1 MHSSPLSHAQ
11 GILHWLQ
18 HKVSGKDGKAHCL
31 CTYVTDL
38 GTSLVNTS
46 DEFEI
51 QHTEYTLK
59 SFTLFLNCR
68 ILP

>member
-11 GILHWLQ
+11 GYLHWLQ
-18 HKVSGKDGKAHCL
+18 HEVSGKDRKTNSL
-31 CTYVTDL
+31 CTYVTVL
-38 GTSLVNTS
+38 GTFLVNTS
-46 DEFEI
+46 DKFEI
-51 QHTEYTLK
+51 QHTEKTLK